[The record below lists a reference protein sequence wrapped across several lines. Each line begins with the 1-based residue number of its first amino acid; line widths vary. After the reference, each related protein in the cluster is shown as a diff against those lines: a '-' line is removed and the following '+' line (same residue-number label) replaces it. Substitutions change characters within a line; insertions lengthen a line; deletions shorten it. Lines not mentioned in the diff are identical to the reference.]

1 MAKITSHA
9 CGFVVT
15 KSQTALLTFTAV
27 LQPDVSIAT
36 APSVPYSLQLPVYHT
51 HHNSQSFMG

>member
-9 CGFVVT
+9 CSFVVT

-27 LQPDVSIAT
+27 LQPDVFIAT
-36 APSVPYSLQLPVYHT
+36 APSVPYSPQLSVYHT